1 MREKLAKN
9 GVGGIHDSPFA
20 VEAAGMSCYFGKRLD
35 VCALDEVT
43 VAINAGEQL
52 CIAGPSGSGKTTFL
66 NIVGGLQAPT
76 SGHLAVQGRDFA
88 RMTAKEVAVFRAR
101 NIGFVFQSPNL
112 IPVLSAFE
120 NVLYALELV
129 HPELSRE
136 ARVQRT
142 DEMMRQVGLGE
153 KQHLRPAQLSGG
165 ECQRVAIAR
174 AVVKRPSMILADEPT
189 SHLDDRNTEMV
200 KALFTSLGAGQ
211 KTTVLIATH
220 DSRLLS
226 GASRIIRFE
235 AGRTVTADSLQYERV
250 GVSL

>member
-1 MREKLAKN
+1 MNIEVQADGTLNAP
-9 GVGGIHDSPFA
+9 SAA
-20 VEAAGMSCYFGKRLD
+20 VETVAMSCYFGKGLGVR
-35 VCALDEVT
+35 ALSDVT
-43 VAINAGEQL
+43 VRINEGEQL

-76 SGHLAVQGRDFA
+76 CGHLAVQGRQLT
-88 RMTAKEVAVFRAR
+88 RMTAKEVASFRAR

-129 HPELSRE
+129 YPELLRE
-136 ARVQRT
+136 TRIRRT
-142 DEMMRQVGLGE
+142 EAMMRQVGMDD

-174 AVVKRPSMILADEPT
+174 ALIKQPSMLLADEPT
-189 SHLDDRNTEMV
+189 SHLDDRNTEIV
-200 KALFTSLGAGQ
+200 KALFASLGAAR
-211 KTTVLIATH
+211 KTTILIATH
-220 DSRLLS
+220 DTRLLR

-235 AGRTVTADSLQYERV
+235 AGKTTTAETPQYETL